1 MNTKQIAAILM
12 PILLIAVMVPLFRLI
27 ARRFGNRVG
36 WYSGLVIYWILWGLL
51 YPLLML
57 GKEAI
62 LDLIQPRGFDLV
74 ALLLVLIPVAFAAI
88 GRFGFGIQ
96 YEKAT
101 KWALVGLLVTAI
113 GNGVFEEILW
123 RGTYMALFPD
133 SIFFRIVWSS
143 FWFGLWHYAP
153 GSVSSGGNAL
163 RLMISAAFFG
173 LFLSFLAQQT
183 DTIGWSI
190 LAHTVAG
197 IVMVI

>member
-1 MNTKQIAAILM
+1 MNAKQIAAIFM
-12 PILLIAVMVPLFRLI
+12 PILLIAVMYPLFQLI

-57 GKEAI
+57 GKEAV
-62 LDLIQPRGFDLV
+62 LALIQPRGFDLV
-74 ALLLVLIPVAFAAI
+74 AMLLALIPVVFAAI
-88 GRFGFGIQ
+88 GRFKFGIQ

-101 KWALVGLLVTAI
+101 TWALFGLLATAV

-133 SIFFRIVWSS
+133 SIFLRI
-143 FWFGLWHYAP
+143 FWPSLWFALWHYAP
-153 GSVSSGGNAL
+153 GSVSSDGNVL
-163 RLMISAAFFG
+163 RLMISAAVFG
-173 LFLSFLAQQT
+173 LFLSFLAKQT
-183 DTIGWSI
+183 DTIWWSI